1 MAVTQVL
8 PLWLRAAVAAEEAL
22 TILLVLMAD
31 LQVDVL
37 RTVGVEPKMQSQQL
51 LQHKGTTAAQNSTVV
66 LAVVAAAALPLQVVP
81 ADQTWAVMEEMVS
94 LATLI
99 RIFKNCATSV
109 AVAAVAAIATMLEM
123 AVAAVAAQEADEE
136 MKFLLRD

>member
-1 MAVTQVL
+1 
-8 PLWLRAAVAAEEAL
+8 
-22 TILLVLMAD
+22 
-31 LQVDVL
+31 
-37 RTVGVEPKMQSQQL
+37 
-51 LQHKGTTAAQNSTVV
+51 VV
-66 LAVVAAAALPLQVVP
+66 LAVAAAAALPLQVVP

-109 AVAAVAAIATMLEM
+109 AVAAAAAIATMLEM
-123 AVAAVAAQEADEE
+123 AVAAVAAQEANEE